1 MANRHL
7 SRSIVLQSL
16 FEWDLNSIE
25 KSAMVETLMRNVE
38 EFAPNKSDT
47 PFMEKLLDGVLQK
60 QSELDLIIEKAAP
73 EWPID
78 RKSTRLNSS
87 IAPVDRNILRLG
99 LYELLFSDRSEVP
112 AKVAINEAIELAKQF
127 GGDNSSRFVN
137 GVLGAVYKEIGE
149 PGKEESSKIK
159 KKRDIPF
166 EQMEIERLAG
176 AVVYAIHEGTMY
188 LALVH
193 DIFGHWTLSKGKLTE
208 DEDIEVGAAR
218 SIKDEIGL
226 TVELET
232 ELGKNEYVASHPEKG
247 KVRKQVIYY
256 LARAPYE
263 NLVLEEKGGL
273 DAAQW
278 FKVADILELNF
289 YEDILPIVTKAVTV
303 LVSRK

>member
-1 MANRHL
+1 MSNRHL

-25 KSAMVETLMRNVE
+25 KSAVRDALLRNVE
-38 EFAPNKSDT
+38 EFAPHKSDM

-78 RKSTRLNSS
+78 R

-99 LYELLFSDRSEVP
+99 LYELLFADRKEVP

-127 GGDNSSRFVN
+127 GGENSSRFVN

-149 PGKEESSKIK
+149 PGKDEVSKNK
-159 KKRDIPF
+159 KRRDIPF
-166 EQMEIERLAG
+166 DQMEIERLTG
-176 AVVYAIHEGTMY
+176 AVVYAMHEDTMY

-193 DIFGHWTLSKGKLTE
+193 DIFGHWTLSKGK
-208 DEDIEVGAAR
+208 IEPGEEIQAGALR
-218 SIKDEIGL
+218 SIKEEIGL
-226 TVELET
+226 DIEIEK

-247 KVRKQVIYY
+247 KVRKQVTYF
-256 LARAPYE
+256 LAKAPYV
-263 NLVLEEKGGL
+263 NLTLEQKGGL
-273 DAAQW
+273 DDAQW

-289 YEDILPIVTKAVTV
+289 YEDILPIVTKAVTI
-303 LVSRK
+303 LVSRKS

>member
-25 KSAMVETLMRNVE
+25 KSAVHDALERNVE
-38 EFAPNKSDT
+38 EFAPHKSDM
-47 PFMEKLLDGVLQK
+47 PFMEKLLDGILQK
-60 QSELDLIIEKAAP
+60 QSELDQIIEKAAP

-78 RKSTRLNSS
+78 R

-99 LYELLFSDRSEVP
+99 LYELLFSDRKEVP

-127 GGDNSSRFVN
+127 GGENSSRFVN

-149 PGKEESSKIK
+149 PGKEEVSRNK
-159 KKRDIPF
+159 KKKEIPY

-176 AVVYAIHEGTMY
+176 GVVYAIHGGVMY

-193 DIFGHWTLSKGKLTE
+193 DIFGHWTLSKGKIE
-208 DEDIEVGAAR
+208 DGEGIEDGARRA
-218 SIKDEIGL
+218 IKDEMGL
-226 TVELET
+226 AIEVEK
-232 ELGKNEYVASHPEKG
+232 ELGKNEYIASHPEKG
-247 KVRKQVIYY
+247 KVRKQVTYF
-256 LARAPYE
+256 LAKAEYE
-263 NLVLEEKGGL
+263 NITLEQKGGL
-273 DAAQW
+273 DDAQW

-289 YEDILPIVTKAVTV
+289 YEDILPIVTKAVTI
-303 LVSRK
+303 LVSRG

>member
-25 KSAMVETLMRNVE
+25 KSAVRETLMRNVE

-60 QSELDLIIEKAAP
+60 QSELDLVIGKAAP

-78 RKSTRLNSS
+78 R

-99 LYELLFSDRSEVP
+99 LFELLFSDRKEVP

-127 GGDNSSRFVN
+127 GGENSSRFVN

-149 PGKEESSKIK
+149 PGKEEVSRNH

-176 AVVYAIHEGTMY
+176 AVVYSMHEGTMF

-193 DIFGHWTLSKGKLTE
+193 DIFGHWTLSKGKITAE
-208 DEDIEVGAAR
+208 EAIEAGAQR

-226 TVELET
+226 EVEIEA
-232 ELGKNEYVASHPEKG
+232 ELGKNEYIATHPEKG
-247 KVRKQVIYY
+247 KVRKQVSYF
-256 LARAPYE
+256 LAKAPYE
-263 NLVLEEKGGL
+263 NLTLEQKGGL

-289 YEDILPIVTKAVTV
+289 YEDILPIVTKAVTM
-303 LVSRK
+303 LVSRT